1 MKFFSALLTL
11 FCLLG
16 FAHTANAIEGFG
28 NFFTD
33 EAPTALEGISEGTP
47 QDVLSE
53 ILAIEP
59 AAGDADDADDEGDNE
74 DESENDED
82 SDEPGDDDEEEGDD
96 ED

>member
-59 AAGDADDADDEGDNE
+59 AAGDADDEGDNE

-82 SDEPGDDDEEEGDD
+82 SDEPEDDDEEEGDD